1 MAREVKFPAQIS
13 ALVPQEIRDRIDALE
28 KAHPISG
35 GDVIR
40 EALAEGLTSVER
52 RFAVEAHSAREA
64 ERREGRQKIRASRGS
79 VSVARDLEPLE
90 VMNPDDVE
98 AYTAAGG
105 EL

>member
-1 MAREVKFPAQIS
+1 MAREVKYPAQIS

-28 KAHPISG
+28 KTYPVSG

-40 EALAEGLTSVER
+40 EALQEGLTSVER

-64 ERREGRQKIRASRGS
+64 ERRRAKRGNPT
-79 VSVARDLEPLE
+79 RDLEPVE
-90 VMNPDDVE
+90 VMTAEDVE
-98 AYTAAGG
+98 TYTAAGG